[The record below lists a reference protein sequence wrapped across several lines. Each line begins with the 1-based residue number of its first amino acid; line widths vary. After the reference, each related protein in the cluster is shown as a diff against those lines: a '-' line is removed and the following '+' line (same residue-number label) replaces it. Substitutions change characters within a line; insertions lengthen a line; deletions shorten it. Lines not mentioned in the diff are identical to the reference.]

1 MFYSNAH
8 KGTHTS
14 IHSQEFHLSKT
25 LLHLLISYRFA
36 SIQTAGVFSTSSETR
51 RSAIKIYTTILH
63 EPTGYKE
70 GVGGEFEEN
79 VKVNRWKRKA
89 EECSFACHLSAL
101 CCSPIPASPCLGG
114 LNNCSWWGGKCSLCS
129 FSVPLGVLPT
139 LTTLA
144 ISCRLTLSE
153 FHKHRNTN
161 THTNTQALC
170 NIWTLFTL
178 CSLSHLPMWGSL

>member
-1 MFYSNAH
+1 MH
-8 KGTHTS
+8 TDTS

-79 VKVNRWKRKA
+79 VKVNR
-89 EECSFACHLSAL
+89 
-101 CCSPIPASPCLGG
+101 
-114 LNNCSWWGGKCSLCS
+114 
-129 FSVPLGVLPT
+129 
-139 LTTLA
+139 
-144 ISCRLTLSE
+144 
-153 FHKHRNTN
+153 
-161 THTNTQALC
+161 
-170 NIWTLFTL
+170 
-178 CSLSHLPMWGSL
+178 

>member
-1 MFYSNAH
+1 MTKVAAKLQPLSKATYNEILKGINSSDSSRLMFYSNAH

-79 VKVNRWKRKA
+79 VKVNR
-89 EECSFACHLSAL
+89 
-101 CCSPIPASPCLGG
+101 
-114 LNNCSWWGGKCSLCS
+114 
-129 FSVPLGVLPT
+129 
-139 LTTLA
+139 
-144 ISCRLTLSE
+144 
-153 FHKHRNTN
+153 
-161 THTNTQALC
+161 
-170 NIWTLFTL
+170 
-178 CSLSHLPMWGSL
+178 